1 LKEIKVKITGMD
13 MIQVKVEFSGL
24 SRILAKANDMQ
35 LSLSPDQSYVDVIRM
50 VAEKYPT
57 LVGNVIDKSKIALFP
72 SNIFSR
78 NGKTVVMDEQ
88 MNDSPQDGEVLIL
101 LSLLAGG

>member
-1 LKEIKVKITGMD
+1 MD
-13 MIQVKVEFSGL
+13 TIQVKVEFSGL

-35 LSLSPDQSYVDVIRM
+35 LSLSPNQTYVDVIQL
-50 VAEKYPT
+50 VAEKYPS
-57 LVGNVIDKSKIALFP
+57 LVGNVIDKNKIALFP

-78 NGKTVVMDEQ
+78 DGKTVVLPEQ
-88 MNDSPQDGEVLIL
+88 MNDCPRDGEVLIL

>member
-1 LKEIKVKITGMD
+1 MD
-13 MIQVKVEFSGL
+13 TIQVKVEFSGL

-35 LSLSPDQSYVDVIRM
+35 LSLSPRQTYVDVIRL
-50 VAEKYPT
+50 VAEKYPA
-57 LVGNVIDKSKIALFP
+57 LVGNVIDKSKTDLFP

-78 NGKTVVMDEQ
+78 NGKTVVMPDQ
-88 MNDSPQDGEVLIL
+88 LNDCPRDGEVLIL

>member
-72 SNIFSR
+72 SNVFSR

>member
-1 LKEIKVKITGMD
+1 MKEIKVKITGMD

>member
-1 LKEIKVKITGMD
+1 MEMV
-13 MIQVKVEFSGL
+13 QVKVEFSGL

-35 LSLSPDQSYVDVIRM
+35 LSLSPQQTYADVVRM
-50 VAEKYPT
+50 VADKYPA
-57 LVGNVIDKSKIALFP
+57 LVGNVIENNKNSLFP

-78 NGKTVVMDEQ
+78 DGKTVVMPEE
-88 MNDSPQDGEVLIL
+88 MNNNPHDGEVLIL

>member
-1 LKEIKVKITGMD
+1 MET
-13 MIQVKVEFSGL
+13 IQVKVEFSGL

-35 LSLSPDQSYVDVIRM
+35 LTLSPQQSYVDIIRM
-50 VAEKYPT
+50 VAEKYPS
-57 LVGNVIDKSKIALFP
+57 LVGNVIDKSKNSLFP

-78 NGKTVVMDEQ
+78 DGKTVVMPEE
-88 MNDSPQDGEVLIL
+88 MNNSPQDGEVLIL

>member
-1 LKEIKVKITGMD
+1 MD

>member
-1 LKEIKVKITGMD
+1 MET
-13 MIQVKVEFSGL
+13 IQVKVEFSGL

-35 LSLSPDQSYVDVIRM
+35 LTLSPQQTYVDIIRM
-50 VAEKYPT
+50 VAEKYPP
-57 LVGNVIDKSKIALFP
+57 LVGNVIDKNKSSLFP

-78 NGKTVVMDEQ
+78 NGKTVVLPEE
-88 MNDSPQDGEVLIL
+88 MNNSPQDGEVLIL

>member
-1 LKEIKVKITGMD
+1 MKEIKVKITGMD

-72 SNIFSR
+72 SNVFSR